1 MDQLSLYML
10 SIFLSRAVACLKMRL
25 RKPTEEINLIKII
38 AIKNVVYIFDDRYL
52 WIDLL
57 NV

>member
-38 AIKNVVYIFDDRYL
+38 AIKMLFTSL
-52 WIDLL
+52 MIDICGLIY
-57 NV
+57 